1 MLNILLHFVPE
12 TVDWRHSWIPIVV
25 DKFSI
30 LAQMSQLQRKPAS
43 SLLTSRWELIRLIS
57 ASRNVIG
64 IAQLIHYSATKLSR
78 EILLKTPGTATHIV
92 NAVFTDLELTENKLK
107 QSCIFSI
114 QDMMLTFR
122 TVRQALLFDLKWSI
136 CHTIQRLLRKID
148 YTGNFY
154 KPVVGLI
161 WGTRV
166 HDDCGD
172 FGKIL

>member
-1 MLNILLHFVPE
+1 M
-12 TVDWRHSWIPIVV
+12 
-25 DKFSI
+25 
-30 LAQMSQLQRKPAS
+30 
-43 SLLTSRWELIRLIS
+43 RLIS

-122 TVRQALLFDLKWSI
+122 TVRQALLFDLK
-136 CHTIQRLLRKID
+136 
-148 YTGNFY
+148 
-154 KPVVGLI
+154 
-161 WGTRV
+161 
-166 HDDCGD
+166 
-172 FGKIL
+172 